1 MFGQQNYSAYQ
12 QPIYSPIGFGQMNQP
27 MYRTEGQGMS
37 NYCNQG
43 TVNTANGQT
52 LIWLSGEQAAW
63 DYLVAPNNAV
73 HIRDTTQPRLYVKR
87 ADSSG
92 KPSLQIF
99 DLVERT
105 TQQNAPTT
113 QQNTPTTAPAQ
124 AQSSVTRDEVD
135 AIRREVETLKGQI
148 EKLTSPN
155 TEEGTHE

>member
-12 QPIYSPIGFGQMNQP
+12 QPIYSQSGFGQMNQP
-27 MYRTEGQGMS
+27 MYRTDGQGMS

-43 TVNTANGQT
+43 TANTASGQT

-113 QQNTPTTAPAQ
+113 APAQ
-124 AQSSVTRDEVD
+124 TQSSVTRDEVD